1 MPNSFMMTRRLLLL
15 AAGATVLTACARNR
29 FRTAPVVIGEATVLP
44 DMTIMQA
51 IDASANHQ
59 RLATA
64 LRATGLDVPLA
75 GPGPFTL
82 LAPTDTAF
90 GLIRPK
96 SEGGRVTGNP
106 GILKRTLR
114 GHILPAQ
121 VSGADIIAGID
132 QNGGETKVLGLNG
145 LPVTF
150 DREGDVFRAY
160 DVRGRRAQLGP
171 VDAIASNGLIH
182 VIDDV
187 LLLPESEESAAEEV
201 SP

>member
-1 MPNSFMMTRRLLLL
+1 MPNSFMMTRRLLFLL
-15 AAGATVLTACARNR
+15 AGATVLTGCTRNR
-29 FRTAPVVIGEATVLP
+29 FEVGPVAIGGATVRP

-51 IDASANHQ
+51 VAASSNHG
-59 RLATA
+59 RLAEA
-64 LRATGLDVPLA
+64 LRTTGLDAPLS

-90 GLIRPK
+90 ELIRPK

-114 GHILPAQ
+114 GHVLPAQ
-121 VSGADIIAGID
+121 VSGADIAAGIE
-132 QNGGETKVLGLNG
+132 QSGGETKVLGLNG

-150 DREGDVFRAY
+150 DREGGVFRAY

-171 VDAIASNGLIH
+171 MDAIAANGLIH

-187 LLLPESEESAAEEV
+187 LLLPESEESAAEKV